1 MRNYLTTK
9 APWWLLVLIN
19 GGIFWI
25 LTLIGHALAPSWL
38 PAGYLWGG
46 LAAAF
51 FGLFMATLTVGS
63 RRRGAEKDPTD
74 S

>member
-9 APWWLLVLIN
+9 APWWLLVLIH

-25 LTLIGHALAPSWL
+25 VALIGKALAPSWL
-38 PAGYLWGG
+38 PAGYAWGG

-51 FGLFMATLTVGS
+51 FGLFMATMTVGS
-63 RRRGAEKDPTD
+63 RRRAEKDTTD